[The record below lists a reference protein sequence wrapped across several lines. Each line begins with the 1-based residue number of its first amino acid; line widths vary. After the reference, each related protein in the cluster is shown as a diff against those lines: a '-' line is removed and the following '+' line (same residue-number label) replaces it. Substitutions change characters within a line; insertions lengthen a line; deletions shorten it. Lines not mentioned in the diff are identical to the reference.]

1 MWSMCAH
8 VHVRPCA
15 CARVLAAADCTYLSA
30 QVLGGEEHE
39 GPLSD
44 TWAAA
49 ITLCYMVSG
58 ETPFHGHS

>member
-1 MWSMCAH
+1 MCMC
-8 VHVRPCA
+8 VRVRARARA
-15 CARVLAAADCTYLSA
+15 CLQLRIVPTYPLT